1 MRRQD
6 RPSWTSVAETF
17 SEFFRARG
25 HTVVPS
31 SSLVPAN
38 DPTLLFTNAGMV
50 QFKEVFLGLERR
62 PYTRAASLQKCMRVQ
77 GKHNDLETVGPSPW
91 HHTFFQML
99 GNFSF
104 GDYFKREAAAYAWE
118 LMTQSYGID
127 SERLIITV
135 FEPDDEA
142 HGAWKALGVPDAR
155 ILRMGEETNFWM
167 MADVGP
173 CGPTSEL
180 HFDWGPEYCTCRQP
194 DCSVALDNGCLRWLE
209 AWNLV
214 FMQFDQRPDGTRV
227 PLPRPGVDTGMG
239 LERMVSIMQGV
250 HDNYATDMFMPIMDR
265 LQRIR
270 GDGVDERRQHGLAYR
285 VMADHG
291 RAMTFLLAD
300 GVVPGNEGRGYVL
313 RMIMRRAMRFARS
326 TGTTRPFL
334 AELAGAVVDVMHGF
348 YPELR
353 ARQSFIEAAARNE
366 EERFAQTLTG
376 GLERLEELIAS
387 TLRQGR
393 RVLPGEEVFRLYDT
407 YGFPLEM
414 TRDVARERGLEVDE
428 AGFARAM
435 EAQRER
441 ARAAQA
447 FTSEGDVR
455 RYAQLASEGLTTEF
469 VGYAKHNVRGRIT
482 TVFVRGT
489 RGDKVDAA
497 DEVEVVLDRTPF
509 YPEGGG
515 QVGDR
520 GALTTA
526 SGTMEVRDTRRA
538 PGGLILHLG
547 TVRQGSIRVNQSVRA
562 AIDAARRL
570 DIMRN
575 HTATHLLHQ
584 ALREVLGEHAR
595 QAGSLVAPDR
605 LRFDFIHLSALTP
618 EQRALIE
625 AKVNEK
631 ILEDLPVRAQW
642 LSYEEAVKKG
652 AMALFG
658 EKYGDRVRMISI
670 GRYSRELCGGT
681 HLSRTGQIGLFK
693 ITSEGAVASGVRR
706 IEAVTGRGA
715 LALVSRQES
724 VLRAVGEQLR
734 VKPEEVPDR
743 VRRLSEQVKELERR
757 MKSGVALS
765 EARDEIVKQAMRDA
779 IDVSGIRFIFQ
790 NVNVDNPQTLRALA
804 DYVRDDLDRNR
815 KPGVVFLA
823 SDSSGQ
829 IVATRTRNDD
839 LAPKVNVGDLVQD
852 LTQEFGGSGGGR
864 EDFAQGGL
872 KDPSRVPDLI
882 ERGRDAKYL
891 RIKIERLA

>member
-1 MRRQD
+1 SMGHTSK
-6 RPSWTSVAETF
+6 PTWTSVAETF
-17 SEFFRARG
+17 LEFFRARG

-31 SSLVPAN
+31 SSLIPAN

-50 QFKEVFLGLERR
+50 QFKDTFLGLERR
-62 PYTRAASLQKCMRVQ
+62 PYERAASLQKCMRVQ

-104 GDYFKREAAAYAWE
+104 GDYFKREAVAYAWE

-127 SERLIITV
+127 PERLVITV
-135 FEPDDEA
+135 LEPDDEA
-142 HGAWKALGVPDAR
+142 HRAWKALGLPEAR

-180 HFDWGPEYCTCRQP
+180 HYDWGPEHCSCRQP
-194 DCSVALDNGCLRWLE
+194 NCSVALDNGCLRWLE

-227 PLPRPGVDTGMG
+227 PLPKPGVDTGMG
-239 LERMVSIMQGV
+239 LERIVSILQGV
-250 HDNYATDMFMPIMDR
+250 NDNYATDMFVPIMDR

-270 GDGVDERRQHGLAYR
+270 GDGADARRQHALAYR

-300 GVVPGNEGRGYVL
+300 GVTPGNEGRGYVL
-313 RMIMRRAMRFARS
+313 RMIMRRAMRFAKS

-334 AELAGAVVDVMHGF
+334 RELAGAVIEEMKSV
-348 YPELR
+348 YPELEMQR
-353 ARQSFIEAAARNE
+353 SFVEAAARSE
-366 EERFAQTLTG
+366 EERFAQTLTA

-387 TLRQGR
+387 ALREGR

-407 YGFPLEM
+407 YGFPVEM

-428 AGFARAM
+428 AGFKRAM
-435 EAQRER
+435 ETQRER
-441 ARAAQA
+441 ARAAQT
-447 FTSEGDVR
+447 FTSAGDTQ
-455 RYAQLASEGLTTEF
+455 RYAQLAAEGLTSEF
-469 VGYAKHNVRGRIT
+469 VGYTKHNVRGRIT
-482 TVFVRGT
+482 ALFVRGT
-489 RGDKVDAA
+489 RGDKGGAG

-515 QVGDR
+515 QVGDT

-526 SGTMEVRDTRRA
+526 SGSVTITDTKRA
-538 PGGLILHLG
+538 PGGIILHLG
-547 TVRQGSIRVNQSVRA
+547 KVERGNIRVGQPVRA
-562 AIDAARRL
+562 IIDRARRL

-605 LRFDFIHLSALTP
+605 LRFDVIHLTALTA
-618 EQRALIE
+618 EQRE
-625 AKVNEK
+625 AVERIVNEK
-631 ILEDLPVRAQW
+631 ILADLTVRGQW

-670 GRYSRELCGGT
+670 DRYSRELCGGT
-681 HLSRTGQIGLFK
+681 HLSRTAQIGLFK
-693 ITSEGAVASGVRR
+693 ITSEGASSSGVRR
-706 IEAVTGRGA
+706 LEAVTGRGV
-715 LALVSRQES
+715 LALIARQES
-724 VLRAVGEQLR
+724 VLRAVAEQLR
-734 VKPEEVPDR
+734 VTPDEVPAR
-743 VRRLSEQVKELERR
+743 VRRLSDQLREL
-757 MKSGVALS
+757 
-765 EARDEIVKQAMRDA
+765 
-779 IDVSGIRFIFQ
+779 
-790 NVNVDNPQTLRALA
+790 
-804 DYVRDDLDRNR
+804 
-815 KPGVVFLA
+815 
-823 SDSSGQ
+823 
-829 IVATRTRNDD
+829 
-839 LAPKVNVGDLVQD
+839 
-852 LTQEFGGSGGGR
+852 
-864 EDFAQGGL
+864 
-872 KDPSRVPDLI
+872 
-882 ERGRDAKYL
+882 
-891 RIKIERLA
+891 